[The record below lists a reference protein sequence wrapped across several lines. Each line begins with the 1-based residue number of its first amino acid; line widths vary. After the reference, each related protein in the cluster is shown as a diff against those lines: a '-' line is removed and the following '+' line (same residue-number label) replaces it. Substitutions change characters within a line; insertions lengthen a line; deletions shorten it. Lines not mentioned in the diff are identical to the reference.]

1 MNLPRYLRV
10 IVFLAFAAGVMTCG
24 SVSAQGGG
32 KSLPELRAQ
41 AQKIKV
47 GETTEAEVISL
58 LGQPSKTFEE
68 SKPRAG
74 ARDFKEIKKLFYGP
88 ENNIVVII
96 DKSTGKVTKANIK
109 PSR

>member
-1 MNLPRYLRV
+1 MNLPRYLGV
-10 IVFLAFAAGVMTCG
+10 IVFLAFAAGVITCG

-32 KSLPELRAQ
+32 KSLPELRAE

-58 LGQPSKTFEE
+58 LGQPSKTSEE

-74 ARDFKEIKKLFYGP
+74 GRDFKEIKKLFYGP
-88 ENNIVVII
+88 ENNIVVGI
-96 DKSTGKVTKANIK
+96 DKSTGKVTRVNIK